1 MGNKLFRLLL
11 SMLLIGCLTLTACS
25 GVNQKK
31 ILAQIIGTWSCQSN
45 NIAHSGMS
53 FHRNFNLNLYQTQNQ
68 NSKHKLDHTDY
79 FAQGLY
85 RVRKNI
91 LITKV
96 HYKAPLIAL
105 SVDPD
110 IKKKFNFPL
119 EQVTHTYVVKKIS
132 SRSLE
137 MVQKDNF
144 LNRGKMICNK
154 VEAPEPDYH
163 FKAFLAQL
171 ELKKEKARVLFAKL
185 QAIRKNFM
193 TRKIIANNINLVRD
207 AAYYRSILARLLPIA
222 SETIPQKLRLTS
234 IVGQDLNYQFSG
246 ITDKDT
252 VVDTFVKK
260 LENHPELESVQVSAN
275 KSFNIIS
282 KRDNKKISQTL
293 YEFQV
298 SVSFKSSTHE
308 KASAGKI
315 PLKLNFSKEHTQK
328 DLELS
333 EMFDSESDKLVKNN
347 DIPALLK
354 HLNTT
359 AAKSGVR
366 FSIFQ
371 PNNDQIRAQKLVQL
385 SVTIS
390 IKGKYKALASFL
402 AKLSSYNKLVALSGV
417 QIEPESY
424 DSLSGN
430 LVMSGYLTF
439 YGTHPSGKTLAIN
452 RYTKLFPSTKA
463 ANSDRGLDFGSLAKI
478 RDPFNSYVVKSKH
491 IAGPKPKCANLAAL
505 PLSTLQYV
513 GRVKQKQGFTALIK
527 APNNTIM
534 RVTEGSCIA
543 NSVSVTKILRSKIM
557 LRKNVRLKSGRWAP
571 KTITLHATDK

>member
-11 SMLLIGCLTLTACS
+11 SLLLVGCLTLAGCS

-31 ILAQIIGTWSCQSN
+31 ILSQIIGTWSCLSN

-53 FHRNFNLNLYQTQNQ
+53 FHRDFNINLYQTQNR
-68 NSKHKLDHTDY
+68 NSKQKLDHTDY

-96 HYKAPLIAL
+96 QYKAPLIAL

-110 IKKKFNFPL
+110 IKKKFNFPQ

-137 MVQKDNF
+137 MVQKDSF
-144 LNRGKMICNK
+144 LNRSKMICKK
-154 VEAPEPDYH
+154 VAKHPGQH
-163 FKAFLAQL
+163 FKAFLSQL
-171 ELKKEKARVLFAKL
+171 EIKKEKARVLFAKL
-185 QAIRKNFM
+185 QAIRKNVM

-207 AAYYRSILARLLPIA
+207 ASYYRSILARLLPIA

-260 LENHPELESVQVSAN
+260 LENHPELQSVQVSAN

-308 KASAGKI
+308 QASAGKI
-315 PLKLNFSKEHTQK
+315 PLKLSYGKEHAQK

-333 EMFDSESDKLVKNN
+333 ESFDSESVNLIKDS
-347 DIPALLK
+347 DIPALLRE
-354 HLNTT
+354 LRTT
-359 AAKSGVR
+359 AANSGVR
-366 FSIFQ
+366 FKIFQ
-371 PNNDQIRAQKLVQL
+371 PNADQIRAQSLVQL

-402 AKLSSYNKLVALSGV
+402 KKLSSYKKLVALSGV

-439 YGTHPSGKTLAIN
+439 YGTHPTGKVLAID
-452 RYTKLFPSTKA
+452 RYTKLFPSTRTA
-463 ANSDRGLDFGSLAKI
+463 SSVRGINFGSLAKI
-478 RDPFNSYVVKSKH
+478 RDPFNSYAVKSKH
-491 IAGPKPKCANLAAL
+491 IAGPKPKCSDLAAL

-513 GRVKQKQGFTALIK
+513 GRVKKKQGFTALIK
-527 APNNTIM
+527 APNNTIL

-543 NSVSVTKILRSKIM
+543 HSVSVTKILRSKIM
-557 LRKNVRLKSGRWAP
+557 LRKNVRLKNGRWSP